1 MFLFPWSCCPAAS
14 LATSWGSPRPA
25 TLCPGLGFPAS
36 LTLVQLLTLLLVW
49 LLHLSHPLTF
59 QFIDNASSPGHGLV
73 ARIGFSWGQSF
84 CVLTSSQLQTQFRLG
99 TNNLPYVFMLES
111 PSICNY
117 APDWLRVP
125 EFCFPWLL
133 CAFSLCS
140 SHLLFFPFNLYMPW
154 KRSVINANILRVHKS
169 KDLWF
174 SDGFC
179 SSCAANANEHSLFT

>member
-1 MFLFPWSCCPAAS
+1 MKRVFLFPWSCCPAAS
-14 LATSWGSPRPA
+14 HATSWGSPRPA

-49 LLHLSHPLTF
+49 LLHLSHPPLDF
-59 QFIDNASSPGHGLV
+59 PVYWQCVFARLV
-73 ARIGFSWGQSF
+73 ARVGFYWGQSF
-84 CVLTSSQLQTQFRLG
+84 CVLTSSQLQTPFRLG

-140 SHLLFFPFNLYMPW
+140 SHLLFFPFNLYVPW
-154 KRSVINANILRVHKS
+154 KRSVINASVLGVHKS
-169 KDLWF
+169 KDL
-174 SDGFC
+174 
-179 SSCAANANEHSLFT
+179 